1 MHRTRAGRSTEPDP
15 MSDFLRLVKW
25 ASPWVA
31 LGLGIALLV
40 VLLRPEWLPRA
51 AAPGPSDRPP
61 SLVEPGPGRA
71 EVTPAPSATPDGPLS
86 PPAST
91 DAEATSPVVASY
103 VGAVERS
110 APAVVNIYTERVVRV
125 PQVGGLPPEMAQY
138 FGDMWNSYRERVERS
153 LGSGVIYDAEGHV
166 VTNYHVVAQATQ
178 VSVQLRDGREAPARL
193 VGSDRDTDLAV
204 LQVQLS
210 DLPAIELGRSSRLQ
224 VGEPVLA
231 IGNPLGLGQT
241 VTQGIVS
248 ATGRGRLGVSTFENF
263 IQTDAAINFGNSG
276 GALVNARG
284 ELVGINT
291 AVIARNAGIEGI
303 GFAIPVDLVRG
314 VVDAIVSKGRV
325 IRGWIGIRPRSVTP
339 EEARQFGFPEGSV
352 IVTAVHR
359 RAPAATEGV
368 RPGDVITQIEGKPI
382 NGAEELLARIA
393 ALTPGDSVTLTV
405 RRGPPFEQ
413 QVHEYT
419 LRIPVTER
427 PAQAAATS

>member
-1 MHRTRAGRSTEPDP
+1 
-15 MSDFLRLVKW
+15 
-25 ASPWVA
+25 
-31 LGLGIALLV
+31 
-40 VLLRPEWLPRA
+40 
-51 AAPGPSDRPP
+51 
-61 SLVEPGPGRA
+61 
-71 EVTPAPSATPDGPLS
+71 
-86 PPAST
+86 
-91 DAEATSPVVASY
+91 
-103 VGAVERS
+103 
-110 APAVVNIYTERVVRV
+110 
-125 PQVGGLPPEMAQY
+125 VGGLPPEMAQY